1 MKENDIKKLLYIAV
15 LIILFLILAPAL
27 SPGDTNKEDKVS
39 NGKLHVLHLTEDY
52 IIGQGDLLE
61 IFVWRNEQLSRQV
74 AVRPDGKIS
83 LPLIQDL
90 QAAGFTAIQL
100 KNQITRKL
108 SDYIDNPK
116 VSVIITEIRSYRV
129 SVLGRV
135 GNPGVYPIT
144 GKTTL
149 VEAISLAGGFT
160 EWAQKDEII
169 VLRNEGGKNKMIR
182 VNYKKIAKGKDLSQN
197 IKIQADDT
205 IIVP

>member
-1 MKENDIKKLLYIAV
+1 MRKSLRIPIWV
-15 LIILFLILAPAL
+15 FVILMFAPAI
-27 SPGDTNKEDKVS
+27 SAGDTDKEGKVS
-39 NGKLHVLHLTEDY
+39 NGTLHIVHLTEDY
-52 IIGQGDLLE
+52 IIGQGDVLE
-61 IFVWRNEQLSRQV
+61 VFVWRNEKLSRQV

-108 SDYIDNPK
+108 SEYIDNPR
-116 VSVIITEIRSYRV
+116 VSVIVGEIRSYRV

-135 GNPGVYPIT
+135 RNPGVYPIT

-149 VEAISLAGGFT
+149 VEAISLAGGFS
-160 EWAQKDEII
+160 EWANKRKITVVTHQ
-169 VLRNEGGKNKMIR
+169 GKNKKKLT
-182 VNYKKIAKGKDLSQN
+182 VNYKKIASGKDPSQN
-197 IKIQADDT
+197 IVLKRGDI

>member
-1 MKENDIKKLLYIAV
+1 MRKSLRIPIWV
-15 LIILFLILAPAL
+15 FVILILTPAI
-27 SPGDTNKEDKVS
+27 SAGDTNKEGKVS
-39 NGKLHVLHLTEDY
+39 NGTLHIVHLTDDY
-52 IIGQGDLLE
+52 IIGQGDVLE
-61 IFVWRNEQLSRQV
+61 VFVWRNEQLSRQV

-108 SDYIDNPK
+108 SEYIDNPR
-116 VSVIITEIRSYRV
+116 VSVIVGEIRSYRV

-135 GNPGVYPIT
+135 RNPGVYPIT

-149 VEAISLAGGFT
+149 VEAISLAGGFS
-160 EWAQKDEII
+160 EWANKRKIT
-169 VLRNEGGKNKMIR
+169 VVTTEGGKEKKVV
-182 VNYKKIAKGKDLSQN
+182 VNYKKIASGKDPSQN
-197 IKIQADDT
+197 IVLKRGDI